1 MPFKRKVRVLGKT
14 RIIFPR
20 INGPNILLAKARCAS
35 ITNADYRAHSAPLFA
50 KLGILDIFQV
60 NSFQIAKLMFY
71 YHNRLL
77 PPMFLNLL
85 LTIAS
90 SQVHNYG
97 TRTANRY
104 RSHSCHTNLK
114 QFTIQNKILIDK
126 SNYKMQTM
134 NSNESS
140 LFQPVI
146 AKARFRCRTSHEP
159 NRLS

>member
-1 MPFKRKVRVLGKT
+1 MPFIRKVRVLCKT

-20 INGPNILLAKARCAS
+20 INGPNILLAKVRCAS
-35 ITNADYRAHSAPLFA
+35 ITNSDYRAHSAPLFA
-50 KLGILDIFQV
+50 KLGILDIFQA

-71 YHNRLL
+71 YHNQWL
-77 PPMFLNLL
+77 PPMFLNLF

-97 TRTANRY
+97 TRMTNRY

-114 QFTIQNKILIDK
+114 QLTIQNKILIDK

-146 AKARFRCRTSHEP
+146 A
-159 NRLS
+159 